1 MNNNSAEL
9 GEMTLAKCQEH
20 FDDIIKQSSASAKKQ
35 GVFAIFCLLSSV
47 AAFLIG
53 TSNFGATF
61 LIVAAYFWQEAN
73 KAEIQGNFVVAIYP
87 LSLLLNR

>member
-61 LIVAAYFWQEAN
+61 LIVAAN